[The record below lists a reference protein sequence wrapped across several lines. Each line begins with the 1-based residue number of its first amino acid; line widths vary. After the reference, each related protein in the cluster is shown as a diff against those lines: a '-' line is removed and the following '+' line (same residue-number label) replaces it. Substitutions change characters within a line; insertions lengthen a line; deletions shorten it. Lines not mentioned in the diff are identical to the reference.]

1 VGIAALRRWTLQDA
15 KNRFSEL
22 VRYVFSDG
30 PQVVTRGG
38 SDAVVVLSATEY
50 ERLTG
55 PAESLLAFLQASP
68 LARVDLPIDR
78 PSETGRSVEF

>member
-1 VGIAALRRWTLQDA
+1 MGIPALRRWTLQDA

-55 PAESLLAFLQASP
+55 PTESLLAFLQTSP
-68 LARVDLPIDR
+68 LAGVDLAIDR
-78 PSETGRSVEF
+78 PPESGRPVEF